1 MLIDIINKRQLI
13 AKAAI
18 AFVLFLSVS
27 VASGQQA
34 RESFGKN
41 RMQYKT
47 FVWQFYSSDNFDIYF
62 YEGGKESAQNVSD
75 YIEDQFE
82 RITEIIGHS
91 PYFKTKIFLYN
102 SITDMQQSNVGVS
115 DLVYTVGGQTNF
127 SKSYVEIANTGSITS
142 FKEELV
148 LKISSLIINEM
159 MYGGSFSDSWQNSF
173 LLNLPEWFID
183 GVAMYLAKGWSLEMD
198 DYMRDYMSYGK
209 VKKLSKYSGEDA
221 AYIGQS
227 IWNFIVEKYGRSNI
241 QNILQL
247 TRITRNEEKS
257 ITHTLGVSFKQ
268 ITLEWLGFY
277 NDMAIY
283 TSNNYIL
290 PEEEHLIGTKVRN
303 INKFNEIKISPDGK
317 RIAFSKNYNG
327 RYTVYI
333 RDLES
338 NREESVLSGG
348 YKVINQDYDSKI
360 PLINWSDDNTLG
372 IIDVVKGESTFWL
385 YDIPSRSKIPT
396 TLEEFDQV
404 KGFGFNGNGRLA
416 IISGERKGKN
426 DLYLMSVRRGRIRQ
440 LTNDHFDDIY
450 PGFVPGTNTIVFS
463 SNRISDTLNLAEPE
477 IGKISRSNFNVFF
490 YNLDSTGN
498 VLTRITNTISRDVRP
513 IALSEY
519 EVFYLSDQRGIANIF
534 KYSLIDSMY
543 VQVTNFATSLKAYD
557 INFAENK
564 LAAIIL
570 NGYEDRIMVDPSFN
584 YRESIFTP
592 ITRRQQVLQAK
603 FLNERRRSR
612 KEKATKTEFPINLNF
627 AKPTE
632 QKLVDSTKT
641 DPKKLDLSAT
651 DIIDT
656 DNYVFDKE
664 VVKKKETS
672 GSFLS
677 QYRKLQKRSKLI
689 GPINYETRFSANN
702 LVTSM
707 VIDPLRGFGI
717 LLETQLNDLLENH
730 KFFGGIMAT
739 TDLRSGDIFAEYQY
753 LKSLVDYS
761 ARFDRGVVYW
771 NTENTLQRYSKNT
784 FELGASLPINVKTR
798 VTFKPFYTFTRYEDL
813 DPTLLSAP
821 GPPFPESGGVSYLGF
836 KSQIIHDNTIVSG
849 MNAIEGT
856 RGKIEFKHHEA
867 VSDRSKS
874 FSSVSIDLRHY
885 QKIHKELIFATRI
898 FYGRFFGND
907 PQSYLL
913 GGMDNWFFNKSNTEG
928 KDNPLFLPPNV
939 DNSQIL
945 FSEYVTSLRGFD
957 YATFYGENALLF
969 NAELRFPVVR
979 YFYNGPIS
987 SNFLKNLL
995 FTGFFDVGSA
1005 WSGVS
1010 PFQRDNSVNTVI
1022 LKNAGSPFQAEIQN
1036 FKNPWLSSYGA
1047 GLRTVVLGYYM
1058 KFDVAWP
1065 IENYEVG
1072 KVKFYVTLGYDF

>member
-1 MLIDIINKRQLI
+1 MIVRN
-13 AKAAI
+13 
-18 AFVLFLSVS
+18 AFVIVLFLV
-27 VASGQQA
+27 VTVVNGQQA

-47 FVWQFYSSDNFDIYF
+47 FTWQFYSSDNFDLYF
-62 YEGGKESAQNVSD
+62 YEGGKEAAQDIAD
-75 YIEDQFE
+75 YVEDQFE

-102 SITDMQQSNVGVS
+102 SVTDLQQSNVGVS
-115 DLVYTVGGQTNF
+115 DLVFTVGGQTNF

-148 LKISSLIINEM
+148 LKISQLIVNEM

-183 GVAMYLAKGWSLEMD
+183 GVAMYLAKGWSMEMD

-221 AYIGQS
+221 VFIGQS

-268 ITLEWLGFY
+268 VTLEWQGFY
-277 NDMAIY
+277 NDMAIHAANSY
-283 TSNNYIL
+283 VSP
-290 PEEEHLIGTKVRN
+290 PEDFLIKTKTKN
-303 INKFNEIKISPDGK
+303 TNKFNEIKISPNGNL
-317 RIAFSKNYNG
+317 IAFSKNFNG
-327 RYTVYI
+327 RYTVYV
-333 RDLES
+333 RDLETG
-338 NREESVLSGG
+338 REESVLSGG
-348 YKVINQDYDSKI
+348 YKVINQDFDLTI

-372 IIDVVKGESTFWL
+372 IINVVKGQTTFWL
-385 YDIPSRSKIPT
+385 YDIPSKSKIPT
-396 TLEEFDQV
+396 VLEEFEQV
-404 KGFGFNGNGRLA
+404 KSFGFNGNGRLA
-416 IISGERKGKN
+416 ILSGERKGKN

-440 LTNDHFDDIY
+440 LTDDHFDDIY

-463 SNRISDTLNLAEPE
+463 SNRITDSLNVDEKD
-477 IGKISRSNFNVFF
+477 IGKIPQNNFNIFF
-490 YNLDSTGN
+490 YNLDTTSLI
-498 VLTRITNTISRDVRP
+498 LTRITNTISRDIRP
-513 IALSEY
+513 IALNEY
-519 EVFYLSDQRGIANIF
+519 EVYYLSDQRGIGNIF
-534 KYSLIDSMY
+534 RYSLLDSLY
-543 VQVTNFATSLKAYD
+543 VQVTNFATSLKSFD

-564 LAAIIL
+564 LAAIL
-570 NGYEDRIMVDPSFN
+570 LTGYEDRIMVDPAFN
-584 YRESIFTP
+584 YRNNVFTP

-603 FLNERRRSR
+603 FLNDRRNAR
-612 KEKATKTEFPINLNF
+612 KKESNKTQFPVNIDF
-627 AKPTE
+627 SKPTTPE
-632 QKLVDSTKT
+632 PVAVDTAKTKPKDVDFSTT
-641 DPKKLDLSAT
+641 G
-651 DIIDT
+651 IIDT
-656 DNYVFDKE
+656 DNYIFDKE
-664 VVKKKETS
+664 VVQEKENS

-677 QYRKLQKRSKLI
+677 QYRKLQTRSKLV
-689 GPINYETRFSANN
+689 GPVDYETRFSANN

-730 KFFGGIMAT
+730 RFFGGIMAT

-761 ARFDRGVVYW
+761 ARFDREVVYW

-784 FELGASLPINVKTR
+784 FEIGASLPLNVKTR

-813 DPTLLSAP
+813 DPTLLSTP
-821 GPPFPESGGVSYLGF
+821 GPPYPENTGVSYLGF
-836 KSQIIHDNTIVSG
+836 KSQIIHDNTVVNG
-849 MNAIEGT
+849 MNSIEGT
-856 RGKIEFKHHEA
+856 RGKIEFEHHEA
-867 VSDRSKS
+867 VSERSKS
-874 FSSVSIDLRHY
+874 FSSISFDFRHY
-885 QKIHKELIFATRI
+885 QKIHKELVFATRI

-928 KDNPLFLPPNV
+928 KDNPLNLQPNV
-939 DNSQIL
+939 DNSHIL

-957 YATFYGENALLF
+957 YATLYGENALLF
-969 NAELRFPVVR
+969 NAELRFPAVR

-995 FTGFFDVGSA
+995 FTGFFDVGSS

-1022 LKNAGSPFQAEIQN
+1022 IKNEGSPFQAEIQN
-1036 FKNPWLSSYGA
+1036 FKNPWLSSYGV

-1058 KFDVAWP
+1058 KFDLAWP
-1065 IENYEVG
+1065 IENYEIG